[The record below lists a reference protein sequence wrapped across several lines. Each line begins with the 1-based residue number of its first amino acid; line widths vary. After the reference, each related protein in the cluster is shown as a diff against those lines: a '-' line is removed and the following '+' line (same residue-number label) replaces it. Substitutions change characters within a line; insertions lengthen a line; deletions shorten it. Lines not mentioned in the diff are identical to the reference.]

1 MVDNKLY
8 IGGQGG
14 RPGKM
19 ERNVHIVA
27 CNEILGE
34 ASRYDGKYKEERRN
48 NDASYQLFW
57 DNKVGLHL
65 NFKGNG

>member
-1 MVDNKLY
+1 
-8 IGGQGG
+8 
-14 RPGKM
+14 M
-19 ERNVHIVA
+19 ERNVQIVA